1 MKEDIWNMEGSCA
14 GRHAIRKAVL
24 FTGNGR
30 ITFQKK
36 GNKRKGRILSGGKK
50 EKKKFFLLLAGILLV
65 LNSISSGV
73 YAMELGGFDV
83 TTGVDDVDDWS
94 DWDEDGTV
102 GVSENESAGSVDSV
116 SGDTYGETGDTGW
129 EESSEWE
136 TESRQEEPDG
146 TENRANAA
154 NTEVMNQAGTGGSV
168 KTDQIQAGS
177 LDSMDTDGYG
187 QAYTGSAEIN
197 NQAVAEVPTDTPVP
211 TLSPTITPTAIPTPV
226 PTEVPESEVNKVIEF
241 HEEYRI
247 PPAECLKKMK
257 LFYWKETVRGR
268 EKMEIKLNHRVV
280 AAVISL
286 RMNGQERS
294 RTTDSGNIC
303 IVQLQE
309 DNENLIELAAM
320 VPSDLSWTEIKK
332 NAILSY
338 NVF

>member
-1 MKEDIWNMEGSCA
+1 MEGFCA
-14 GRHAIRKAVL
+14 DRHDIRKAVL
-24 FTGNGR
+24 FIGNGR
-30 ITFQKK
+30 IIFQKK
-36 GNKRKGRILSGGKK
+36 VHKRKGRILMSGKNG
-50 EKKKFFLLLAGILLV
+50 KKKFFLLLAGILLV

-83 TTGVDDVDDWS
+83 MTGVDDVDDWS
-94 DWDEDGTV
+94 DWDETETGSAAENGTSS
-102 GVSENESAGSVDSV
+102 GRDSE

-197 NQAVAEVPTDTPVP
+197 QAVAEVPTDTPVP

-247 PPAECLKKMK
+247 PPTECLKKMK

-286 RMNGQERS
+286 RMNGQEIS

>member
-14 GRHAIRKAVL
+14 DRHDIRKAVL

-36 GNKRKGRILSGGKK
+36 VHKRKGRILMSGKNG
-50 EKKKFFLLLAGILLV
+50 KKKFFLLLAGILLV

-83 TTGVDDVDDWS
+83 MTGVDDVDDWS
-94 DWDEDGTV
+94 DWDETETGSAAENGTSS
-102 GVSENESAGSVDSV
+102 GRDSE

-247 PPAECLKKMK
+247 PPTECLKKMK

-280 AAVISL
+280 AAVASL
-286 RMNGQERS
+286 RINGQEIS
-294 RTTDSGNIC
+294 WTTDWGNIC
-303 IVQLQE
+303 IDQLQE
-309 DNENLIELAAM
+309 DKENQIELTAM
-320 VPSDLSWTEIKK
+320 VPADLSWTEIKK

>member
-1 MKEDIWNMEGSCA
+1 M
-14 GRHAIRKAVL
+14 
-24 FTGNGR
+24 
-30 ITFQKK
+30 
-36 GNKRKGRILSGGKK
+36 
-50 EKKKFFLLLAGILLV
+50 
-65 LNSISSGV
+65 
-73 YAMELGGFDV
+73 
-83 TTGVDDVDDWS
+83 TGVDDVDDWS
-94 DWDEDGTV
+94 DWDEDGTD
-102 GVSENESAGSVDSV
+102 GGIEDESSGNVDSE
-116 SGDTYGETGDTGW
+116 SGDTYGETETTGW
-129 EESSEWE
+129 EGSFEWE
-136 TESRQEEPDG
+136 TESRQEEPAG

-154 NTEVMNQAGTGGSV
+154 NTEVMNQA
-168 KTDQIQAGS
+168 
-177 LDSMDTDGYG
+177 DTI
-187 QAYTGSAEIN
+187 SAEIN
-197 NQAVAEVPTDTPVP
+197 NQAVAEVPTDTPFP
-211 TLSPTITPTAIPTPV
+211 MPSPTITPTAIPTPV
-226 PTEVPESEVNKVIEF
+226 PTEVPESEVDKVTEF

-286 RMNGQERS
+286 RINGQEIS

-332 NAILSY
+332 DAILSY

>member
-1 MKEDIWNMEGSCA
+1 M
-14 GRHAIRKAVL
+14 
-24 FTGNGR
+24 
-30 ITFQKK
+30 
-36 GNKRKGRILSGGKK
+36 
-50 EKKKFFLLLAGILLV
+50 
-65 LNSISSGV
+65 
-73 YAMELGGFDV
+73 
-83 TTGVDDVDDWS
+83 TGVDDVDDWS
-94 DWDEDGTV
+94 DWDEAET
-102 GVSENESAGSVDSV
+102 GSVAESGTSSGRDSG

-136 TESRQEEPDG
+136 TESRQEEPTG

-154 NTEVMNQAGTGGSV
+154 NTEVMNQADTGGSV
-168 KTDQIQAGS
+168 RKDQIQAGC

-187 QAYTGSAEIN
+187 QTDTISAEIN
-197 NQAVAEVPTDTPVP
+197 NQAVAEVPTDTPFP
-211 TLSPTITPTAIPTPV
+211 MPSPTITPTAIPTPV
-226 PTEVPESEVNKVIEF
+226 PTEVPESEVNKVTEF

-247 PPAECLKKMK
+247 SPAECLKKMK

-280 AAVISL
+280 AAVISF
-286 RMNGQERS
+286 RINGQEVS

-332 NAILSY
+332 DAILSY

>member
-1 MKEDIWNMEGSCA
+1 M
-14 GRHAIRKAVL
+14 
-24 FTGNGR
+24 
-30 ITFQKK
+30 
-36 GNKRKGRILSGGKK
+36 
-50 EKKKFFLLLAGILLV
+50 
-65 LNSISSGV
+65 
-73 YAMELGGFDV
+73 
-83 TTGVDDVDDWS
+83 TGVDDVDDWS
-94 DWDEDGTV
+94 DWDEAET
-102 GVSENESAGSVDSV
+102 GSVAESGTSSGRDSG

-136 TESRQEEPDG
+136 TESRQEEPTG
-146 TENRANAA
+146 TENRA
-154 NTEVMNQAGTGGSV
+154 NTEVMNQADTGGSV
-168 KTDQIQAGS
+168 RTDQIQAGS

-187 QAYTGSAEIN
+187 QTDTVSAEIN
-197 NQAVAEVPTDTPVP
+197 NQAVAEVPTDTPFPVP
-211 TLSPTITPTAIPTPV
+211 SPTITPTAIPTPV
-226 PTEVPESEVNKVIEF
+226 PTEVPESEVDKVTEF

-247 PPAECLKKMK
+247 PPAECLTKMK
-257 LFYWKETVRGR
+257 LFYWTEMVRGR

-286 RMNGQERS
+286 RINGQEIS

-332 NAILSY
+332 DAILSY

>member
-1 MKEDIWNMEGSCA
+1 MEKQ
-14 GRHAIRKAVL
+14 R
-24 FTGNGR
+24 T
-30 ITFQKK
+30 
-36 GNKRKGRILSGGKK
+36 
-50 EKKKFFLLLAGILLV
+50 
-65 LNSISSGV
+65 
-73 YAMELGGFDV
+73 
-83 TTGVDDVDDWS
+83 
-94 DWDEDGTV
+94 
-102 GVSENESAGSVDSV
+102 
-116 SGDTYGETGDTGW
+116 TGW

-136 TESRQEEPDG
+136 TESRQEEPTG

-154 NTEVMNQAGTGGSV
+154 NTEVMNQADTGGSV
-168 KTDQIQAGS
+168 RNDQIQAGS

-187 QAYTGSAEIN
+187 QTDTISAEIN
-197 NQAVAEVPTDTPVP
+197 NQAVAEVPTDTPFP
-211 TLSPTITPTAIPTPV
+211 MPSPTITPTAIPTPV
-226 PTEVPESEVNKVIEF
+226 PTEVPESEVDKVTEF

-247 PPAECLKKMK
+247 SPAECLKKMK

-286 RMNGQERS
+286 RINGQEIS

-338 NVF
+338 NVL

>member
-1 MKEDIWNMEGSCA
+1 M
-14 GRHAIRKAVL
+14 
-24 FTGNGR
+24 
-30 ITFQKK
+30 
-36 GNKRKGRILSGGKK
+36 
-50 EKKKFFLLLAGILLV
+50 AGILLV

-94 DWDEDGTV
+94 DWDEDGTD

-197 NQAVAEVPTDTPVP
+197 NQEITEVPTDTPVP
-211 TLSPTITPTAIPTPV
+211 MPSPTITPTAIPTPV

-247 PPAECLKKMK
+247 PPTECLKKMK

-286 RMNGQERS
+286 RMNGQEIS

>member
-1 MKEDIWNMEGSCA
+1 M
-14 GRHAIRKAVL
+14 
-24 FTGNGR
+24 
-30 ITFQKK
+30 
-36 GNKRKGRILSGGKK
+36 
-50 EKKKFFLLLAGILLV
+50 
-65 LNSISSGV
+65 
-73 YAMELGGFDV
+73 
-83 TTGVDDVDDWS
+83 TGVDDVDDWS
-94 DWDEDGTV
+94 DWDETETGSAAENGTSS
-102 GVSENESAGSVDSV
+102 GRDSE

-247 PPAECLKKMK
+247 PPTECLKKMK

-280 AAVISL
+280 AAVVSL
-286 RMNGQERS
+286 RINGREIS
-294 RTTDSGNIC
+294 WTTDWGNIC
-303 IVQLQE
+303 IDQLQE
-309 DNENLIELAAM
+309 DKENQIELTAM
-320 VPSDLSWTEIKK
+320 VSADLSWTEIKK

>member
-1 MKEDIWNMEGSCA
+1 MEGSCA
-14 GRHAIRKAVL
+14 DRHDIRKAVL
-24 FTGNGR
+24 FIGNGR
-30 ITFQKK
+30 IIFQKK
-36 GNKRKGRILSGGKK
+36 VHKRKGRILMSGKNG
-50 EKKKFFLLLAGILLV
+50 KKKFFLLLAGILLV

-83 TTGVDDVDDWS
+83 MTGVDDVDDWS
-94 DWDEDGTV
+94 DWDETETGSAAENGTSS
-102 GVSENESAGSVDSV
+102 GRDSE
-116 SGDTYGETGDTGW
+116 SGDTYGETETTGW
-129 EESSEWE
+129 EGSFEWE

-197 NQAVAEVPTDTPVP
+197 NQAVAEVPTDTPFP
-211 TLSPTITPTAIPTPV
+211 MPSPTITPTAIPTPV

-247 PPAECLKKMK
+247 PPTECLKKMK

-280 AAVISL
+280 AAVISF
-286 RMNGQERS
+286 RINGQEVS

-332 NAILSY
+332 DAILSY

>member
-1 MKEDIWNMEGSCA
+1 MEGSCA
-14 GRHAIRKAVL
+14 DRHDIRKAVL
-24 FTGNGR
+24 FIGNGR
-30 ITFQKK
+30 IIFLQIR
-36 GNKRKGRILSGGKK
+36 GIRRKCAQMSGKNG
-50 EKKKFFLLLAGILLV
+50 KKKFFLLLAGILLV

-83 TTGVDDVDDWS
+83 MTGVDDVDDWS
-94 DWDEDGTV
+94 DWDEPETGSMAESGTSS
-102 GVSENESAGSVDSV
+102 GRDSG
-116 SGDTYGETGDTGW
+116 SGDIYGETGDTGW

-136 TESRQEEPDG
+136 TESRQEEPTG
-146 TENRANAA
+146 TENRANVA
-154 NTEVMNQAGTGGSV
+154 NTEVMNQADTGGGV
-168 KTDQIQAGS
+168 RTDQIQAGS

-187 QAYTGSAEIN
+187 QTDTISAEIN
-197 NQAVAEVPTDTPVP
+197 NQAVAEVPTDTPFP
-211 TLSPTITPTAIPTPV
+211 MPSPTITPTAIPTPV
-226 PTEVPESEVNKVIEF
+226 PTEVPESEVDKVTEF

-247 PPAECLKKMK
+247 PPAECLTKMK
-257 LFYWKETVRGR
+257 LFYWTETLRGR

-280 AAVISL
+280 AAVISF
-286 RMNGQERS
+286 RINGQEVS

-332 NAILSY
+332 DAILSY

>member
-1 MKEDIWNMEGSCA
+1 M
-14 GRHAIRKAVL
+14 
-24 FTGNGR
+24 
-30 ITFQKK
+30 
-36 GNKRKGRILSGGKK
+36 
-50 EKKKFFLLLAGILLV
+50 
-65 LNSISSGV
+65 
-73 YAMELGGFDV
+73 
-83 TTGVDDVDDWS
+83 TGVDDVDDWS
-94 DWDEDGTV
+94 DWDETETGSAAENGTSS
-102 GVSENESAGSVDSV
+102 GRDSE

-177 LDSMDTDGYG
+177 LESMDTDGYG

-247 PPAECLKKMK
+247 PPTECLKKMK

-286 RMNGQERS
+286 RMNGQEIS

>member
-1 MKEDIWNMEGSCA
+1 
-14 GRHAIRKAVL
+14 
-24 FTGNGR
+24 
-30 ITFQKK
+30 
-36 GNKRKGRILSGGKK
+36 
-50 EKKKFFLLLAGILLV
+50 
-65 LNSISSGV
+65 
-73 YAMELGGFDV
+73 MELGGFDV
-83 TTGVDDVDDWS
+83 MTGVDDVDDWS
-94 DWDEDGTV
+94 DWDEAET
-102 GVSENESAGSVDSV
+102 GSVAESGTSSGRDSG

-136 TESRQEEPDG
+136 TESRQEEPTG
-146 TENRANAA
+146 TENRA
-154 NTEVMNQAGTGGSV
+154 NTEVMNQADTGGSV
-168 KTDQIQAGS
+168 RTDQIQAGS

-187 QAYTGSAEIN
+187 QTDTVSAEIN

-247 PPAECLKKMK
+247 PPAECLTKMK
-257 LFYWKETVRGR
+257 LFYWTETVRGR

-286 RMNGQERS
+286 RMNGQEIS

>member
-1 MKEDIWNMEGSCA
+1 MEGSCA
-14 GRHAIRKAVL
+14 DRHDIRKAVL
-24 FTGNGR
+24 FIGNGR

-36 GNKRKGRILSGGKK
+36 VHKRKGRILMSGKNG
-50 EKKKFFLLLAGILLV
+50 KKKFFLLLAGILLI

-94 DWDEDGTV
+94 DWDETETGSAAENGTSS
-102 GVSENESAGSVDSV
+102 GRDSE

-136 TESRQEEPDG
+136 TESRQEEPAG
-146 TENRANAA
+146 TENRTNAA
-154 NTEVMNQAGTGGSV
+154 NTEVMNQADTGGSV

-226 PTEVPESEVNKVIEF
+226 PTEVPESEVNKVTEF

-247 PPAECLKKMK
+247 PPSECLKKMK

-268 EKMEIKLNHRVV
+268 EKIEIKLNHRVV

-286 RMNGQERS
+286 RMNGQEIS

-309 DNENLIELAAM
+309 DNENLMELATM

>member
-1 MKEDIWNMEGSCA
+1 M
-14 GRHAIRKAVL
+14 
-24 FTGNGR
+24 
-30 ITFQKK
+30 
-36 GNKRKGRILSGGKK
+36 
-50 EKKKFFLLLAGILLV
+50 
-65 LNSISSGV
+65 
-73 YAMELGGFDV
+73 
-83 TTGVDDVDDWS
+83 TGVDDVDDWS
-94 DWDEDGTV
+94 DWDEDGTD
-102 GVSENESAGSVDSV
+102 GGIEDESSGNVDSE
-116 SGDTYGETGDTGW
+116 SGDTYGETETTGW
-129 EESSEWE
+129 EGSFDRE
-136 TESRQEEPDG
+136 TESRQEEPAG

-154 NTEVMNQAGTGGSV
+154 NTEVMNQADTGGGV
-168 KTDQIQAGS
+168 RTDQIQAGS

-187 QAYTGSAEIN
+187 QTDTISAEIN
-197 NQAVAEVPTDTPVP
+197 NQAVAEVPTDTPFP
-211 TLSPTITPTAIPTPV
+211 MPSPTITPTAIPTPV
-226 PTEVPESEVNKVIEF
+226 PTEVPESEVDKVTEF

-286 RMNGQERS
+286 RINGQEIS

-338 NVF
+338 NVL

>member
-1 MKEDIWNMEGSCA
+1 MEGSCA
-14 GRHAIRKAVL
+14 DRHDIRKAVL
-24 FTGNGR
+24 FIGNGR
-30 ITFQKK
+30 IIFLQIR
-36 GNKRKGRILSGGKK
+36 GIRRKCAQMSGKNG
-50 EKKKFFLLLAGILLV
+50 KKKFFLLLAGILLV

-83 TTGVDDVDDWS
+83 MTGVDDVDDWS
-94 DWDEDGTV
+94 DWDEDGTD
-102 GVSENESAGSVDSV
+102 GGTEDESSGNVDSE
-116 SGDTYGETGDTGW
+116 SGDTYGEIENTGW
-129 EESSEWE
+129 EGSSDRE
-136 TESRQEEPDG
+136 TESRQEEPAG
-146 TENRANAA
+146 TENRANAS
-154 NTEVMNQAGTGGSV
+154 NTEVMNQADTGGSV
-168 KTDQIQAGS
+168 RTDQIQAGS

-187 QAYTGSAEIN
+187 QTDTVSVEIN
-197 NQAVAEVPTDTPVP
+197 NQAVAEVPTDTSVP

-226 PTEVPESEVNKVIEF
+226 PTEVPESEVDKVTEF

-247 PPAECLKKMK
+247 SPAECLTKMK
-257 LFYWKETVRGR
+257 LFYWTETVRGR

-280 AAVISL
+280 AAVISF
-286 RMNGQERS
+286 RINGQEVS
-294 RTTDSGNIC
+294 RTTDSRNIC

>member
-1 MKEDIWNMEGSCA
+1 M
-14 GRHAIRKAVL
+14 
-24 FTGNGR
+24 
-30 ITFQKK
+30 
-36 GNKRKGRILSGGKK
+36 
-50 EKKKFFLLLAGILLV
+50 
-65 LNSISSGV
+65 
-73 YAMELGGFDV
+73 
-83 TTGVDDVDDWS
+83 TGVDDVDDWS
-94 DWDEDGTV
+94 DWDEIETGSAAENGTSS
-102 GVSENESAGSVDSV
+102 GRDSE

-136 TESRQEEPDG
+136 TESRQEEPAG

-154 NTEVMNQAGTGGSV
+154 NTEVMNQADTGGSV

-197 NQAVAEVPTDTPVP
+197 NQAVAEVPTDTSVP

-226 PTEVPESEVNKVIEF
+226 PTEVSESEVNKVTEF

-247 PPAECLKKMK
+247 PPTECLKKMK

-286 RMNGQERS
+286 RMNGQEIS
-294 RTTDSGNIC
+294 WTTDSGNIC

>member
-1 MKEDIWNMEGSCA
+1 M
-14 GRHAIRKAVL
+14 
-24 FTGNGR
+24 
-30 ITFQKK
+30 
-36 GNKRKGRILSGGKK
+36 
-50 EKKKFFLLLAGILLV
+50 
-65 LNSISSGV
+65 SSGV

-83 TTGVDDVDDWS
+83 TTGVDDLDDWA
-94 DWDEDGTV
+94 DWDEDGTD
-102 GVSENESAGSVDSV
+102 GGTEDESSGNVDSE

-129 EESSEWE
+129 EGLSDRE
-136 TESRQEEPDG
+136 TESRQEEPAG
-146 TENRANAA
+146 TGSRANTG
-154 NTEVMNQAGTGGSV
+154 NTEVMNQADTGGSV
-168 KTDQIQAGS
+168 RTDQIQAGS
-177 LDSMDTDGYG
+177 LDSTDTDGYG
-187 QAYTGSAEIN
+187 QADTVSAEIN
-197 NQAVAEVPTDTPVP
+197 NQAVAEVPTDTPFP
-211 TLSPTITPTAIPTPV
+211 MPSPTITPTAIPTPV
-226 PTEVPESEVNKVIEF
+226 PTEVPESEVDKVTEF

-247 PPAECLKKMK
+247 PPAECLTKMK

-286 RMNGQERS
+286 RINGQEVS

-332 NAILSY
+332 DAILSY

>member
-1 MKEDIWNMEGSCA
+1 MEGSCA
-14 GRHAIRKAVL
+14 DRHDIRKAVL
-24 FTGNGR
+24 FIGNGR
-30 ITFQKK
+30 IIFLQIR
-36 GNKRKGRILSGGKK
+36 GIRRKCAQMSGKNG
-50 EKKKFFLLLAGILLV
+50 KKKFFLLLAGILLV
-65 LNSISSGV
+65 FNSISSGV

-83 TTGVDDVDDWS
+83 MTGVDDVDDWS
-94 DWDEDGTV
+94 DWDEAET
-102 GVSENESAGSVDSV
+102 GSVAESGTSSGRDSG

-136 TESRQEEPDG
+136 TESRQEEPTG

-154 NTEVMNQAGTGGSV
+154 NTEVMNQADTGGSV
-168 KTDQIQAGS
+168 RKDQIQAGS

-187 QAYTGSAEIN
+187 KTYIGSAEIN

-211 TLSPTITPTAIPTPV
+211 TPSPTIAPTAIPTPV
-226 PTEVPESEVNKVIEF
+226 PTEVPESEVNKVTEF

-247 PPAECLKKMK
+247 SPAECLKKMK

-286 RMNGQERS
+286 RINGQEIS
-294 RTTDSGNIC
+294 RTTYSGNIC

-332 NAILSY
+332 DAILSY

>member
-1 MKEDIWNMEGSCA
+1 M
-14 GRHAIRKAVL
+14 
-24 FTGNGR
+24 
-30 ITFQKK
+30 
-36 GNKRKGRILSGGKK
+36 
-50 EKKKFFLLLAGILLV
+50 LAGILLV
-65 LNSISSGV
+65 LNSMSSGV

-83 TTGVDDVDDWS
+83 TTGVDDVDDWA
-94 DWDEDGTV
+94 DWDEDGTD
-102 GVSENESAGSVDSV
+102 GGTEDESSGNVDSE

-129 EESSEWE
+129 EGSSDRA

-146 TENRANAA
+146 TGNWANAG
-154 NTEVMNQAGTGGSV
+154 NTEVMNQADTGGSV
-168 KTDQIQAGS
+168 RTDQIQAGS
-177 LDSMDTDGYG
+177 LDSTDTDGYG
-187 QAYTGSAEIN
+187 QTDTVSAEIN
-197 NQAVAEVPTDTPVP
+197 NQAVAEVPTDTPFP
-211 TLSPTITPTAIPTPV
+211 MPSPTITPTAIPTPV
-226 PTEVPESEVNKVIEF
+226 PTEVPESEVDKVTEF

-247 PPAECLKKMK
+247 PPAECLTKMK
-257 LFYWKETVRGR
+257 LFYWTETVRGR

-286 RMNGQERS
+286 RINGQEVS

-332 NAILSY
+332 DAILSY